1 MISRLAVI
9 FDSVLDSV
17 LIVAVGFKR
26 ISVLYNAAQ
35 GFGGSSTN
43 IPGSMAKVWYDAG
56 EKIEQFIRVG
66 LLDIT
71 ELLSRCVP
79 NELCTAGFK

>member
-1 MISRLAVI
+1 MSRLAVD
-9 FDSVLDSV
+9 FNLFLDSIF
-17 LIVAVGFKR
+17 IVAIGFKR
-26 ISVLYNAAQ
+26 ISVLHNTAE

-43 IPGSMAKVWYDAG
+43 IPGSMAKIRYDAG
-56 EKIEQFIRVG
+56 EKIKQFIRVG

-71 ELLSRCVP
+71 ELLRRCVP